1 MKILVACD
9 SFKGCMSSKEVC
21 ENIKRGIL
29 RANSN
34 HEVYTFPVAD
44 GGEGTSDVFCDL
56 LDGERIDTQ
65 SVDAYGKK
73 IQTHYCISKDHS
85 LAVMDVASCIGLNMT
100 AREKRNPMVASSKGV
115 GILMKDAISRG
126 CTKLIIGLGG
136 SATNDGGIGIL
147 SEFGIRFYDSKREL
161 LNPNVYSLSK
171 IAFVDKRGA
180 NIPKNVEIIVACDV
194 KNHLLGKQGATY
206 VFGKQKGIYANQMAD
221 IESSMMHYR
230 NKLLQTFHVDIDAF
244 EGSGAAGGIG
254 SVLLGIFHAKMKS
267 GIELVLEYSDLK
279 NHLQNADLM
288 ITGEGQTDAQTLYG
302 KLPMGI
308 SHLAKEYGIPCI
320 CLSGALGVGYEELY
334 NEGMIGIFSSAD
346 RAMTFQMAL
355 QTGNVKLEA
364 LAFNLTKFMDGIRG
378 IQK

>member
-21 ENIKRGIL
+21 ENIKKGIL

-34 HEVYTFPVAD
+34 HEVHTFPVAD

-56 LDGERIDTQ
+56 VNGERIYAHT
-65 SVDAYGKK
+65 VDAYGKR

-85 LAVMDVASCIGLNMT
+85 LAIMDVASCIGLNMT
-100 AREKRNPMVASSKGV
+100 PREKRNPMVATSRGV
-115 GILMKDAISRG
+115 GILMKDAIGKG
-126 CTKLIIGLGG
+126 CKKLIIGLGG

-147 SEFGIRFYDSKREL
+147 SEFGVRFYDAKREL
-161 LNPNVYSLSK
+161 LNPNVYSLNK
-171 IAFVDKRGA
+171 IAFIDKRNA

-206 VFGKQKGIYANQMAD
+206 IFGKQKGIYLNQMEE
-221 IESSMMHYR
+221 IEQSMKHYR
-230 NKLLQTFHVDIDAF
+230 DKLIQTFHVDVDAF
-244 EGSGAAGGIG
+244 DGSGAAGGIG
-254 SVLLGIFHAKMKS
+254 SVLLGIFHAEMKS
-267 GIELVLEYSDLK
+267 GIDLVLEYSDLK
-279 NHLQNADLM
+279 NHLQDADLM
-288 ITGEGQTDAQTLYG
+288 ITGEGQTDAQTIFG

-308 SHLAKEYGIPCI
+308 SRLAKEHGIPCV

-346 RAMTFQMAL
+346 RAMTFQTAL

-378 IQK
+378 I

>member
-21 ENIKRGIL
+21 ENIKKGIL

-34 HEVYTFPVAD
+34 HDVYTFPVAD

-56 LDGERIDTQ
+56 LNGEKILAYT
-65 SVDAYGKK
+65 VDAYGKK
-73 IQTHYCISKDHS
+73 IQTHYCMSKDHS

-100 AREKRNPMVASSKGV
+100 PREKRNPMVASSRGV
-115 GILMKDAISRG
+115 GILMKDAISKG
-126 CTKLIIGLGG
+126 CKKLIIGLGG

-161 LNPNVYSLSK
+161 LNPNVYSLHK
-171 IAFVDKRGA
+171 IAFIDKRNA
-180 NIPKNVEIIVACDV
+180 NIPKNVEIVVACDV

-206 VFGKQKGIYANQMAD
+206 IFGKQKGIYLNQMEE
-221 IESSMMHYR
+221 IEQSMRHYR
-230 NKLLQTFHVDIDAF
+230 DKLFQTFHVDVDAYD
-244 EGSGAAGGIG
+244 GSGAAGGIG

-267 GIELVLEYSDLK
+267 GIDLVLEYSDLK
-279 NHLQNADLM
+279 NHLQDANLM
-288 ITGEGQTDAQTLYG
+288 ITGEGQTDVQTTFG

-308 SHLAKEYGIPCI
+308 SHLAKEHGIPCV
-320 CLSGALGVGYEELY
+320 CLSGALGMGYEELY

-346 RAMTFQMAL
+346 RAMTFQTAL

-364 LAFNLTKFMDGIRG
+364 LAFNLTKFMDGIREV
-378 IQK
+378 